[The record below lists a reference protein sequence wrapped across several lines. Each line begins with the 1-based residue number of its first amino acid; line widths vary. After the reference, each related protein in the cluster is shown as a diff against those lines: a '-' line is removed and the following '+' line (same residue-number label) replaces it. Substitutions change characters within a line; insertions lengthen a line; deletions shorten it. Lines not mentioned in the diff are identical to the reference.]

1 MLFVNTECLKDALV
15 GDNGT
20 IQNMESVGNA
30 SLARF
35 TTSETE
41 NNREAKGQYKYSVR
55 QKLPKQNEA
64 RLEIVRPISDDDS
77 CWCLRGSA
85 SHKVVSH
92 CLPDR
97 TRCENRSERK
107 ISVRSFPKNA
117 SFSNKSRFPDVNWG
131 ATGQAGRPSAGK
143 ENVHRFEQTHEQED
157 CELCY
162 RTRSNKGYLRPASQ
176 IVSPINSYAQDALM
190 HAMESLSQGC
200 GRNHQSR
207 NTNQGFWDIFPEH
220 NQSPCD
226 QSVSTTSPANRFYI
240 RLLGP
245 NKISR
250 ASENATQNSHSAT
263 VPRELFTS
271 SRVRQWRE
279 LESFIARKEL
289 YSLEMDLQYITNT
302 IKTIELEKN
311 ERDRKTRI
319 AEQWRTI
326 CLALDRVFFLIYL
339 VTLIFSMCLFHPN
352 VMSSLDKTNA

>member
-15 GDNGT
+15 GDTGKNR
-20 IQNMESVGNA
+20 NMESVGNA

-35 TTSETE
+35 TTSEAE
-41 NNREAKGQYKYSVR
+41 NNRKAKG

-64 RLEIVRPISDDDS
+64 RLEIVRPTSDEDA

-85 SHKVVSH
+85 SHKVVSQ
-92 CLPDR
+92 CLQDETKCD
-97 TRCENRSERK
+97 TRRERK
-107 ISVRSFPKNA
+107 ISVKY
-117 SFSNKSRFPDVNWG
+117 FSKKAPFSDKLRFPDVAWG
-131 ATGQAGRPSAGK
+131 ATGQTGRPSAGK
-143 ENVHRFEQTHEQED
+143 ESVRRFEQTHEQED

-162 RTRSNKGYLRPASQ
+162 RTRRNRGYLRPASQ
-176 IVSPINSYAQDALM
+176 IVSPVNSCAQDALM

-200 GRNHQSR
+200 RRNPQSR
-207 NTNQGFWDIFPEH
+207 ITNQGFWDIFPEC

-226 QSVSTTSPANRFYI
+226 QSVSATLPVNRFYI

-245 NKISR
+245 NRISR
-250 ASENATQNSHSAT
+250 DSQNVTRNSHSAT
-263 VPRELFTS
+263 VPRQPFTS
-271 SRVRQWRE
+271 SRPMQWRE
-279 LESFIARKEL
+279 LKSFLARKEL
-289 YSLEMDLQYITNT
+289 SSLEMDVQYITDT

-311 ERDRKTRI
+311 ERDRKMRI

-352 VMSSLDKTNA
+352 VMSSLDQSNA